1 MAHNFKQV
9 GKPATRLDGNSK
21 VTGSTRYA
29 ADIDLPGMVWG
40 KCLRS
45 PYAHAQIRAID
56 VSKAKNV
63 AGVLAILTASDI
75 PDRLIGR
82 RLKDMPVLAR
92 ETVRFIGERV
102 AVVAAESREI
112 AEEAT
117 NEIRVEYEELASVY
131 DPQDAMASDAPV
143 LHENL
148 KSYENLRLPLP
159 DIPNVHSHFQLS
171 FGDPEK
177 GFRESDQ
184 IFEQTFSTPR
194 V

>member
-29 ADIDLPGMVWG
+29 ADIDLPGMIWG

-45 PYAHAQIRAID
+45 PYAHAQIRAVDI
-56 VSKAKNV
+56 SKAKNV
-63 AGVLAILTASDI
+63 TGVLAILTASDI
-75 PDRLIGR
+75 PNRLIGR

-112 AEEAT
+112 ADQALT
-117 NEIRVEYEELASVY
+117 EIGVEYEEVAAVC
-131 DPQDAMASDAPV
+131 DPIDAMAADAPI
-143 LHENL
+143 LH
-148 KSYENLRLPLP
+148 KNLRSYANL
-159 DIPNVHSHFQLS
+159 
-171 FGDPEK
+171 
-177 GFRESDQ
+177 
-184 IFEQTFSTPR
+184 
-194 V
+194 